1 MVASALELEAETSGV
16 RGQLELQ
23 EMLSQ
28 STHKKELCLCFLEA
42 NFVISVFL
50 STRQILLAS
59 ISADRCYSQ
68 KLHVEYLI

>member
-28 STHKKELCLCFLEA
+28 KDAKF
-42 NFVISVFL
+42 
-50 STRQILLAS
+50 
-59 ISADRCYSQ
+59 
-68 KLHVEYLI
+68 